1 MKIHLRILG
10 VPQPKQSARFSIRK
24 GKAGNNYLHKF
35 QKQEVIDQ
43 ERNFAFDA
51 KSQLPENFKPYSGPV
66 RVKALFVFPPLKSFS
81 KAKLNILA
89 SGGIIYKDTK
99 PDLQDNL
106 FKGVADALE
115 GIVFK
120 NDSQICEVSSR
131 KIYGT
136 VPRVELIFE
145 EL

>member
-1 MKIHLRILG
+1 MKISLKILG
-10 VPQPKQSARFSIRK
+10 TPQPKQSARFAIRK
-24 GKAGNNYLHKF
+24 GKSGNHFLHKF
-35 QKQEVIDQ
+35 QKKEVVDN

-51 KSQLPENFKPYSGPV
+51 KSQLPEGFKPFTGPIK
-66 RVKALFVFPPLKSFS
+66 VKALFVFPPLKGFT

-106 FKGVADALE
+106 FKGVADSLE
-115 GIVFK
+115 GIVFN
-120 NDSQICEVSSR
+120 NDSQICEVASR

>member
-1 MKIHLRILG
+1 MKLHLKILG
-10 VPQPKQSARFSIRK
+10 TPQPKQSARFRVQK
-24 GKAGNNYLHKF
+24 FGNKTFVKSY
-35 QKQEVIDQ
+35 QKEEVVNQ

-51 KSQLPENFKPYSGPV
+51 KSQLPENFQLFSGPV
-66 RVKALFVFPPLKSFS
+66 KLRALFVFPPLKSFS
-81 KAKLNILA
+81 KSKLNILA

-106 FKGVADALE
+106 CKGVCDALE
-115 GIVFK
+115 GIVFN
-120 NDSQICEVSSR
+120 NDSQIVEVSSR

-136 VPRVELIFE
+136 VPCVELIFE